1 MTKASARKAA
11 MLLRNLDPSTAA
23 ELLQSAEPEMLAD
36 IAVEVASL
44 ENDGQAGSA
53 SQEPIR
59 EFFGLLHGRRALPS
73 GQQFAREMIEHV
85 LGEQDSRE
93 VLIQVAQRLQAMDP
107 FRQIR
112 SASADAIAEA
122 LSGESAQAA
131 SIVLSE
137 LPARKSAALLG
148 LLDQGARVQ
157 AVACMAAAQEVSPGA
172 RMRIAG
178 VVQSRLEQID
188 RDKAMGVG
196 AGQSKQRLRKV
207 AVLLRGVELD
217 LRSQLVETLNAQD
230 GETAQ
235 AVQELMV
242 TWDDISSVA
251 ERSLQEALMSV
262 EADKLALAL
271 VEADEKLVQ
280 RIKGNISE
288 RAAAMLDE
296 EASLL
301 SSPKASD
308 IAEARDQILSVLR
321 EMNDRGELQFEES

>member
-1 MTKASARKAA
+1 VTKASARKAA